1 MADTDFNAQVRET
14 ILHLLAEANRVPFLF
29 VGSGMSRRYMG
40 AEDWDGLLKWVCECF
55 CSIGS

>member
-29 VGSGMSRRYMG
+29 RGIRHVAPLYGS
-40 AEDWDGLLKWVCECF
+40 
-55 CSIGS
+55 